1 MTTVHNDSQHTS
13 WGFGSKM
20 SRRASDYSQP
30 PPEYELNALT
40 PTTTASVN
48 SLPAYEDSGDIGY
61 SPSGSQAR
69 FHPSRRLQIEAQGHS
84 ICRLPYTTCT
94 DPIRIYEVESED
106 AVGDLVYESERIKK
120 HSGNSVL
127 VRAGGSEAP
136 ICSTTYRFGPGRHPR
151 MMLHG
156 MRESEEEYE
165 FSNKSLLSRAQ
176 VIRTHLGTFEWR
188 YASRKER
195 KEIDA
200 NSLLVLE
207 HVSKVALAGGRSEDH
222 RRKVGQLIRNDA
234 YRSRGTS
241 RMTAGNG
248 GRLELDLREWADT
261 KGEAEQMEVL
271 ALASC
276 LVMLKKEVDRRR
288 AGQMAAMHSGGG
300 GP

>member
-1 MTTVHNDSQHTS
+1 MTTLHNEHQHAS
-13 WGFGSKM
+13 WVSGKLH
-20 SRRASDYSQP
+20 RRSSEYSQP
-30 PPEYELNALT
+30 PPEYELNTLSPST
-40 PTTTASVN
+40 STSTG
-48 SLPAYEDSGDIGY
+48 SLPEYEHNADTGAF
-61 SPSGSQAR
+61 PSGSQAR
-69 FHPSRRLQIEAQGHS
+69 FYPSRTLQIEAAGHG
-84 ICRLPYTTCT
+84 ICTLPYSTSRQ
-94 DPIRIYEVESED
+94 PIRVYEVMSGGD
-106 AVGDLVYESERIKK
+106 AIGDLVYESERIKR
-120 HSGNSVL
+120 HSGDSIL

-136 ICSTTYRFGPGRHPR
+136 ICSTNYRFGPGRHPR
-151 MMLHG
+151 MRLHG
-156 MRESEEEYE
+156 LRESEEVYE

-195 KEIDA
+195 KALGA

-207 HVSKVALAGGRSEDH
+207 HVSKVALAGGGSEDH
-222 RRKVGQLIRNDA
+222 RRKVAQLIRNDE

-276 LVMLKKEVDRRR
+276 MVMLKKEVDRRR